1 MSLLPETQF
10 GISPFV
16 GAGFCIQHSLDR
28 RVRQT
33 EDAQVVINVNVGAGE
48 KRANSHNVFEQLEI

>member
-33 EDAQVVINVNVGAGE
+33 EDTQVVINVNVGAGE
-48 KRANSHNVFEQLEI
+48 KRANSHNVF